1 MSSFQIQNVAV
12 VGGTGAIGTP
22 IVQELVDQGFQVSV
36 LTRGSKEGNLPKGV
50 TIKTVNYDDEES
62 LKSAVAGQDAVVST
76 LGSAALGPQQQKL
89 ADVAFALGV
98 KRFIPSEFGI
108 NTRQLQGLKIG
119 QIVAGK
125 TKLVD
130 DLIKKA
136 EQNSN
141 FTWTGL
147 SNGMFFDYLGFDGN
161 AKKVTIVDSGNERFQ
176 TTTRKT
182 IAKAVASILKHPQ
195 ETANQYLSIAS
206 FQPTQNE
213 ILKAAEELTG
223 SKWTVAHDNS
233 AELQKIGEEKLAKG
247 DYSAFLQLL
256 RAYLYRDGEGHALKD
271 SEKAN
276 KLLGLPE
283 EEDLRE
289 ELKNVLP

>member
-1 MSSFQIQNVAV
+1 MTV
-12 VGGTGAIGTP
+12 
-22 IVQELVDQGFQVSV
+22 
-36 LTRGSKEGNLPKGV
+36 
-50 TIKTVNYDDEES
+50 KTVNYDDEES
-62 LKSAVAGQDAVVST
+62 LKNALKGQDAVVST
-76 LGSAALGPQQQKL
+76 VGSAALGPQQQKL
-89 ADVAFALGV
+89 ADVAFSVGV

-108 NTRQLQGLKIG
+108 NTRQLQGSKIG
-119 QIVAGK
+119 QIIAGK

-136 EQNSN
+136 EQNSS
-141 FTWTGL
+141 FTWTGV
-147 SNGMFFDYLGFDGN
+147 SNGMFFDFLGFDGK

-182 IAKAVASILKHPQ
+182 IAQAVASILKHPK

-213 ILKAAEELTG
+213 ILKIVEEETG
-223 SKWTVAHDNS
+223 SKWTVSHENS
-233 AELQKIGEEKLAKG
+233 AELQKVGEEKLSKG

-256 RAYLYRDGEGHALKD
+256 RVHLYRDGEGHALKD
-271 SEKAN
+271 SEAAN

-283 EEDLRE
+283 EDLRT
-289 ELKNVLP
+289 ELKQSLA